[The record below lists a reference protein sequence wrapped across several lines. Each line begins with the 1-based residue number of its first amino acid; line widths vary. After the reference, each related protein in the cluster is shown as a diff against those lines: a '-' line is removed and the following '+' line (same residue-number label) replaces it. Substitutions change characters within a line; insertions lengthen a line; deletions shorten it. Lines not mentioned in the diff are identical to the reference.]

1 MAERVLIVEDDA
13 GVRELLRDELEAEG
27 LQVLEAAS
35 LQAGRELLEGHDVDL
50 LVTDLRLPDGSGR
63 ALLRECLEYSQPPA
77 SLMITAFGGVRDAVD
92 ALKLG
97 ADDFL
102 TKPLDTDH
110 FLLTVQRLLEHRR
123 LRHELRRY
131 RQLASHGDH
140 FHGMYG
146 SSPAMRRLF
155 EQVQLI
161 AQGEGA
167 VLVLGES
174 GTGKELVANALHA
187 ESARADGPFVA
198 VNCAG
203 IPGELMESEFFGHVA
218 GAFTG
223 ARNSRTGLFRQAHGG
238 TLLLDELGEMPLNLQ
253 AKLLRVLEE
262 GRIRPVGAS
271 QEESVDV
278 RVVAAT
284 NRDVRAQVRD
294 GSLRED
300 LYFRLE
306 TFAIEIPPLRAR
318 GDDVEVLASRFLQE
332 MATRM
337 ERPVEGF
344 SPAALALLKR
354 YAFPGNVRELRNVI
368 ERAVL
373 FSRGSDVQ
381 PEDFPDRLRDARAE
395 AGVQAANDGPFGDLP
410 SLEVLQQRYA
420 EYVLDHTG
428 GNKKQ
433 AAEILGV
440 TRSTLYRWLERP
452 GG

>member
-1 MAERVLIVEDDA
+1 MAEQVLIVEDDA

-27 LQVLEAAS
+27 LGVTEAAS
-35 LQAGRELLEGHDVDL
+35 LSAGREQLDGHHVDL
-50 LVTDLRLPDGSGR
+50 LVTDLRLPDGSGKS
-63 ALLRECLEYSQPPA
+63 LLSECLERDHPPA
-77 SLMITAFGGVRDAVD
+77 SLVITAFGGVRDAVD

-102 TKPLDTDH
+102 TKPLDMDH

-123 LRHELRRY
+123 LRHELSRY
-131 RQLASHGDH
+131 RQLAHHGEH
-140 FHGMYG
+140 FHGMFG
-146 SSPAMRRLF
+146 SSPGMRRLF
-155 EQVQLI
+155 EQIRLI

-223 ARNSRTGLFRQAHGG
+223 ARNSHAGLFRQAHGG

-262 GRIRPVGAS
+262 GRIRPVGATS
-271 QEESVDV
+271 EEVVDV

-284 NRDVRAQVRD
+284 NRDVRTQVQAGD
-294 GSLRED
+294 LRED
-300 LYFRLE
+300 LYYRLE

-318 GDDVEVLASRFLQE
+318 GDDVELLASRFLQE
-332 MATRM
+332 MATRLD
-337 ERPVEGF
+337 RPLEGF
-344 SPAALALLKR
+344 APAALRLLKR
-354 YAFPGNVRELRNVI
+354 YPFPGNVRELRNVL

-373 FSRGSDVQ
+373 FSRGSEIQ
-381 PEDFPDRLRDARAE
+381 PQDFPDRLRE
-395 AGVQAANDGPFGDLP
+395 AGGGGSSIPDADGPFGDLP
-410 SLEVLQQRYA
+410 TLETLQQRYA

-452 GG
+452 A